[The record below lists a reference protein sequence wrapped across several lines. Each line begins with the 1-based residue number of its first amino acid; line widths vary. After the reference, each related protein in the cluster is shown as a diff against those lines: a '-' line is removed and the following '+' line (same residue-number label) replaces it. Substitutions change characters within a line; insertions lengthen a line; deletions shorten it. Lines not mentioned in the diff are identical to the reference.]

1 MIRNP
6 SITFLISVVAMI
18 CGSHIDV
25 GAKSSKDSK
34 PNIVLIISDDQD
46 YEHFGFMGNKTVRT
60 LNLDKL
66 AAAGTVFNICH
77 LTSSR
82 CRPSLAGLLSGRLP
96 HQNGIYANFHI
107 AKKKGEKRETEG
119 EKKLSPVNALPK
131 LLKEAG
137 YATYGSGK
145 YWEDDAR
152 AMGFTYGLV
161 PAKPFGKFARS
172 GQDEL
177 FAFIDEH
184 AGETPMFIWWAPMM
198 PHTPHN
204 PPERF
209 LKMFDPK
216 EIPIP
221 DYITAA
227 NRAEFIEK
235 EQLSLAMEAWMDEE
249 FGRTLE
255 KLKEKGQHE
264 NTLYLFLIDNGWS
277 NGLVSKGSV
286 FEKGFRSPAFFTMPG
301 KIPAG
306 VHRNDLISSLDFYPT
321 ILSYAGVKAPA
332 AAEGINLRKA
342 IETGTPVGRE
352 ALFGAMYPTE
362 SSNRGKFPERDV
374 YALYKRSGK
383 WKYVYYTSDLQKSV
397 AGLPF
402 NIKHI
407 LTDAPLRRRGDQN
420 LYNLEVDPYELND
433 LSQEPEH
440 QAKLRDF
447 RDEVFKW
454 WEETGGAQIP

>member
-6 SITFLISVVAMI
+6 SIAFLISVVAMI

-152 AMGFTYGLV
+152 AMGFTHGLV

-209 LKMFDPK
+209 LQKFDPG
-216 EIPIP
+216 EIPVP

-249 FGRTLE
+249 FGKTLE

-306 VHRNDLISSLDFYPT
+306 VHRDDLISSLDFYPT

-332 AAEGINLRKA
+332 ATEGINLRKA